1 MCAVYTCKL
10 AEEEHP
16 LFLRLV
22 AGPST
27 DTLSFVLK
35 EQQTGEVM
43 VRFLYILQPV
53 RSLRCSGIQWGKNHR
68 ENILTD
74 ILIYLGQLMNILGLP
89 KIGLVTSLVFSGMC
103 LTLKY

>member
-10 AEEEHP
+10 SEEEHP

-35 EQQTGEVM
+35 EQQTGEVL
-43 VRFLYILQPV
+43 VRFLYVLCPV
-53 RSLRCSGIQWGKNHR
+53 SSFKMQWNG
-68 ENILTD
+68 
-74 ILIYLGQLMNILGLP
+74 
-89 KIGLVTSLVFSGMC
+89 
-103 LTLKY
+103 